1 MDTDPKSSQHGRRL
15 SILIAEDNADEAST
29 LRVILERAGH
39 RVEVARNGTEA
50 LVVARL
56 LMPDV
61 LLLDLGLP
69 GLDGFQVASQIRSHP
84 GLDAIRII
92 AVSGFSSEQHYEQS
106 AQSGIS
112 HYLVKPVDPVQLLAL
127 L

>member
-1 MDTDPKSSQHGRRL
+1 MSH
-15 SILIAEDNADEAST
+15 E
-29 LRVILERAGH
+29 
-39 RVEVARNGTEA
+39 
-50 LVVARL
+50 L
-56 LMPDV
+56 LPDV

-92 AVSGFSSEQHYEQS
+92 AVSGFNSEKYRERS
-106 AQSGIS
+106 AQSGIQ

-127 L
+127 LRDPD